1 MITTLVE
8 KYKVVQAIE
17 PKTTNAAITG
27 AYISLKNVIRGAV
40 VVNLTQAVG
49 HATEIL
55 LYEAKDVSGTDAKL
69 ITKNVPVWAN
79 EDVSLGDSLIRKT
92 DGVSYTVEDTAKN
105 KQVVFHIDPAR
116 LDVNDGFTCLNVRVG
131 ASSQETNFASAEF
144 ILDSK
149 YAGDIPSSVVVD

>member
-8 KYKVVQAIE
+8 KYKVVQAVE

-27 AYISLKNVIRGAV
+27 AYVSLKNVINATV

-49 HATEIL
+49 HETVIS
-55 LYEAKDVSGTDAKL
+55 LYEAKDVSGTDAKPL
-69 ITKNVPVWAN
+69 TNSVPVWAN

-92 DGVSYTVEDTAKN
+92 DGVSYTVSDTVKN
-105 KQVVFHIDPAR
+105 KQVVFHIEPAR
-116 LDVNDGFTCLNVRVG
+116 LDMNEGFTCLNVRIGESTQV
-131 ASSQETNFASAEF
+131 TNFASAEF

-149 YAGDIPSSVVVD
+149 YAGDVPSSVVKD